1 MGSRRWAQSLRLGGT
16 ALAILFCLGA
26 ILFLGLDVRSR
37 LQALERANSDN
48 TQWVMM
54 QTEVEVLRLHAAVL
68 NAMDVSDPTLDP
80 ALQPDALNEVRRWF
94 NVLYSRVT
102 MLQESAIY
110 APLLAL
116 PEYSEDHGLL
126 RGYLDSHVALIDEND
141 AVLAA
146 GLDRIEAPL
155 AEVRTAARDMTL
167 NALSDFAAQSDMNR
181 ESISQTLVRLALLT
195 ATLLA
200 LVTGFAVVMARLYRQ
215 AEAQS
220 EEVRLAGARLSTI
233 VSTSADGIVVTD
245 TNALIREFNPAAEAM
260 FGMRRDQ
267 VLGRSALQMLF
278 AKDLL
283 QQDALLQ
290 VLRTPTSGK
299 DPIRIEVDARRADGS
314 EFPAEVSIAR
324 SRPRD
329 GSLIVAYLRDISD
342 RRRAERD
349 LTDALDRALAGEK
362 TKADFMAVMSHEMR
376 TPLNGLI
383 GSMHLMRQTPLDPAQ
398 AELMGIMETS
408 GGMLLDH
415 VNSVLDIARA
425 EAGAIPLLQAGFDL
439 DALVEEVV
447 ANQAG
452 LARAS
457 GNAISVA
464 QVTGPIGM
472 VLGDRGRIRQILL
485 NLIGNA
491 VKFTNDGQIIIE
503 TERMTPSATEAGM
516 VELRVI
522 DTGIGI
528 SDANLERIFEDFV
541 TLDTSYGRET
551 GGTGLGLSI
560 ARRLAEAM
568 GGEVGAE
575 SVEGEG
581 SLFWLRLPLP
591 ATDMAPPQTAA
602 QMTQAVVPDAGVDD
616 HALLTTGLPVGP
628 PKSVLVVEDNQINRF
643 LVRRYLEL
651 GGHQVTEARDGID
664 GVEQAARLR
673 FDVILMDISMPRMDG
688 MEAARRI
695 RAGGG
700 PSAEARI
707 LALTA
712 HALPDEQKAF
722 RQAGMEATLTKPIG
736 RNDLLLAIAGQVP
749 MAGPPDD
756 SDASVV
762 DGARLAELVQT
773 IGPRMALSLL
783 DRLTDEAEIT
793 VARLMALPLD
803 SEGAEVARLCHQ
815 LAGTSGTFGT
825 RRLRSVLVAVE
836 AAVRVGDQDGA
847 AGHMAE
853 LPAVWSATRRVLR
866 AELARLQDAA

>member
-1 MGSRRWAQSLRLGGT
+1 M
-16 ALAILFCLGA
+16 
-26 ILFLGLDVRSR
+26 
-37 LQALERANSDN
+37 
-48 TQWVMM
+48 
-54 QTEVEVLRLHAAVL
+54 
-68 NAMDVSDPTLDP
+68 
-80 ALQPDALNEVRRWF
+80 
-94 NVLYSRVT
+94 
-102 MLQESAIY
+102 
-110 APLLAL
+110 
-116 PEYSEDHGLL
+116 
-126 RGYLDSHVALIDEND
+126 
-141 AVLAA
+141 
-146 GLDRIEAPL
+146 
-155 AEVRTAARDMTL
+155 
-167 NALSDFAAQSDMNR
+167 
-181 ESISQTLVRLALLT
+181 
-195 ATLLA
+195 
-200 LVTGFAVVMARLYRQ
+200 
-215 AEAQS
+215 
-220 EEVRLAGARLSTI
+220 
-233 VSTSADGIVVTD
+233 
-245 TNALIREFNPAAEAM
+245 
-260 FGMRRDQ
+260 
-267 VLGRSALQMLF
+267 
-278 AKDLL
+278 
-283 QQDALLQ
+283 
-290 VLRTPTSGK
+290 
-299 DPIRIEVDARRADGS
+299 
-314 EFPAEVSIAR
+314 
-324 SRPRD
+324 
-329 GSLIVAYLRDISD
+329 AYLRDISD

-425 EAGAIPLLQAGFDL
+425 EAGAIPLLRAGFDL

-457 GNAISVA
+457 GNEITVA

-528 SDANLERIFEDFV
+528 SDENLERIFEDFV

-568 GGEVGAE
+568 GGEVGAGGG
-575 SVEGEG
+575 EGEG

-591 ATDMAPPQTAA
+591 ATDVAPPPAASQTAR
-602 QMTQAVVPDAGVDD
+602 AVVPDATIDD
-616 HALLTTGLPVGP
+616 PTLLTTGLPVGP

-700 PSAEARI
+700 TSAEARI

-736 RNDLLLAIAGQVP
+736 RNDLLLAVAGQMP
-749 MAGPPDD
+749 TAGPPDD

-762 DGARLAELVQT
+762 DGGRLAELVQT

>member
-1 MGSRRWAQSLRLGGT
+1 LGSRRWAQSLRLGGT

-141 AVLAA
+141 AVLST

-278 AKDLL
+278 ANDRL

-425 EAGAIPLLQAGFDL
+425 EAGAIPLLRAGFDL

-602 QMTQAVVPDAGVDD
+602 QMAQAVVPDAGVDD
-616 HALLTTGLPVGP
+616 PALLTTGLPVGP

-793 VARLMALPLD
+793 VTRLMALPLD

>member
-1 MGSRRWAQSLRLGGT
+1 M
-16 ALAILFCLGA
+16 
-26 ILFLGLDVRSR
+26 
-37 LQALERANSDN
+37 
-48 TQWVMM
+48 
-54 QTEVEVLRLHAAVL
+54 
-68 NAMDVSDPTLDP
+68 
-80 ALQPDALNEVRRWF
+80 
-94 NVLYSRVT
+94 
-102 MLQESAIY
+102 
-110 APLLAL
+110 
-116 PEYSEDHGLL
+116 
-126 RGYLDSHVALIDEND
+126 
-141 AVLAA
+141 
-146 GLDRIEAPL
+146 

-278 AKDLL
+278 ANDRL

-457 GNAISVA
+457 GNAISVV

-503 TERMTPSATEAGM
+503 TERMTPQRHRGRDGGVAGDRHRHRHFGC
-516 VELRVI
+516 ESGTDLRGFRHSGYQLWPR
-522 DTGIGI
+522 D
-528 SDANLERIFEDFV
+528 
-541 TLDTSYGRET
+541 GRHR
-551 GGTGLGLSI
+551 
-560 ARRLAEAM
+560 A
-568 GGEVGAE
+568 GAE
-575 SVEGEG
+575 HC
-581 SLFWLRLPLP
+581 
-591 ATDMAPPQTAA
+591 PP
-602 QMTQAVVPDAGVDD
+602 PGRG
-616 HALLTTGLPVGP
+616 HG
-628 PKSVLVVEDNQINRF
+628 
-643 LVRRYLEL
+643 RRGR
-651 GGHQVTEARDGID
+651 GGK
-664 GVEQAARLR
+664 
-673 FDVILMDISMPRMDG
+673 
-688 MEAARRI
+688 RR
-695 RAGGG
+695 G
-700 PSAEARI
+700 
-707 LALTA
+707 
-712 HALPDEQKAF
+712 
-722 RQAGMEATLTKPIG
+722 
-736 RNDLLLAIAGQVP
+736 
-749 MAGPPDD
+749 
-756 SDASVV
+756 
-762 DGARLAELVQT
+762 
-773 IGPRMALSLL
+773 
-783 DRLTDEAEIT
+783 
-793 VARLMALPLD
+793 
-803 SEGAEVARLCHQ
+803 
-815 LAGTSGTFGT
+815 
-825 RRLRSVLVAVE
+825 
-836 AAVRVGDQDGA
+836 
-847 AGHMAE
+847 
-853 LPAVWSATRRVLR
+853 
-866 AELARLQDAA
+866 

>member
-1 MGSRRWAQSLRLGGT
+1 MGGRHWTGRLRLGGT
-16 ALAILFCLGA
+16 ALAVVFCLGA

-68 NAMDVSDPTLDP
+68 NAMELADTTQRPAALD
-80 ALQPDALNEVRRWF
+80 EVRRWF
-94 NVLYSRVT
+94 NVLYSRVS
-102 MLQESAIY
+102 MLQESTVY
-110 APLLAL
+110 APLLAG
-116 PEYSEDHGLL
+116 PDYSDDHQLL
-126 RGYLDSHVALIDEND
+126 RGYLDENVALIDQND
-141 AVLAA
+141 AVLGAS
-146 GLDRIEAPL
+146 LSQIETPL
-155 AEVRTAARDMTL
+155 PEVRSAARDMTL
-167 NALSDFAAQSDMNR
+167 KALSDFAAQSDMNR
-181 ESISQTLVRLALLT
+181 ESIAQTLVRLAMLT

-260 FGMRRDQ
+260 FGISRHH
-267 VLGRSALQMLF
+267 VLGRNALQLLF
-278 AKDLL
+278 ASDGH
-283 QQDALLQ
+283 QQEALL
-290 VLRTPTSGK
+290 VALRTPTNSN

-314 EFPAEVSIAR
+314 DFPSEVSIAR
-324 SRPRD
+324 SRPLD
-329 GSLIVAYLRDISD
+329 GSLIVAFLRDISD

-383 GSMHLMRQTPLDPAQ
+383 GSMDLMRQTPLDSAQ

-408 GGMLLDH
+408 GGILLEH

-425 EAGAIPLLQAGFDL
+425 EAGAMPLVQAGFDL
-439 DALVEEVV
+439 DALVDEAV

-452 LARAS
+452 LAAMA
-457 GNAISVA
+457 GNEIKVE
-464 QVTGPIGM
+464 QVTGPLGL

-491 VKFTNDGQIIIE
+491 VKFTHNGQIIIE
-503 TERMTPSATEAGM
+503 TERLEESATEAGM
-516 VELRVI
+516 VEIRVI

-528 SDANLERIFEDFV
+528 SEENLERIFEDFV
-541 TLDTSYGRET
+541 TLDASYGRET
-551 GGTGLGLSI
+551 GGTGLGLGI

-568 GGEVGAE
+568 GGEIGAE

-581 SLFWLRLPLP
+581 SLFWLKLPLP
-591 ATDMAPPQTAA
+591 AASADQIAPVPQTTVLAPEPEFPPIALPPGPPQ
-602 QMTQAVVPDAGVDD
+602 
-616 HALLTTGLPVGP
+616 
-628 PKSVLVVEDNQINRF
+628 SVLVVEDNEINRF
-643 LVRRYLEL
+643 LVRRYLES
-651 GGHQVTEARDGID
+651 GGHRVTEARDGIE
-664 GVEQAARLR
+664 GVEQAASAA

-700 PSAEARI
+700 PSAQARI

-712 HALPDEQKAF
+712 HALASEQEKF
-722 RQAGMEATLTKPIG
+722 RAAGMEATLSKPIG
-736 RNDLLLAIAGQVP
+736 RIELLQALAGHLPHPILAEG
-749 MAGPPDD
+749 DEL
-756 SDASVV
+756 SVV
-762 DGARLAELVQT
+762 DGKRLAELIQT
-773 IGPRMALSLL
+773 IGNPMALTLIR
-783 DRLTDEAEIT
+783 RLTDEAERT
-793 VARLMALPLD
+793 VARLLALSPEA
-803 SEGAEVARLCHQ
+803 EGPEMARLCHQ

-825 RRLRSVLVAVE
+825 RQLRAVLVAVE
-836 AAVRVGDQDGA
+836 MALDRGDPDGA
-847 AGHMAE
+847 ARALVDVPE
-853 LPAVWSATRRVLR
+853 VWAATRRLLL
-866 AELARLQDAA
+866 AEVDRLQAAA